1 MLSRTL
7 SLAIGLL
14 CAIAAAQLPELAQQ
28 YRQRLGG
35 AIDEVRV
42 IVERFDT
49 DAATN
54 RLNREQALTRLAESS
69 DDVVRRRGQDALLN
83 IQRLGAL
90 EEQRTVVNA
99 SSVTPTL
106 YLLTNADDDL
116 FYATLA
122 DFQPAVPS
130 TTEGLLYGAVG
141 FLFGWSLVQ
150 LVSWPYRRWREH
162 KHRMVARGHH

>member
-54 RLNREQALTRLAESS
+54 QLNREQALTRLAE
-69 DDVVRRRGQDALLN
+69 
-83 IQRLGAL
+83 
-90 EEQRTVVNA
+90 

-162 KHRMVARGHH
+162 KYRIVARGHH

>member
-14 CAIAAAQLPELAQQ
+14 CAIAAAQFPELAQQ

-42 IVERFDT
+42 VVERFDT

-54 RLNREQALTRLAESS
+54 QLNREQALTRLAESS
-69 DDVVRRRGQDALLN
+69 DDVVRRRGQDAIIN
-83 IQRLGAL
+83 IQRLGVL
-90 EEQRTVVNA
+90 QEQQMIVNA
-99 SSVTPTL
+99 SSATPTL

-116 FYATLA
+116 LYATLA
-122 DFQPAVPS
+122 DFQPAVPA

-150 LVSWPYRRWREH
+150 LLSWPYRRWREN
-162 KHRMVARGHH
+162 KYRMAARRQ

>member
-54 RLNREQALTRLAESS
+54 QLDREQALGRLAESS

-83 IQRLGAL
+83 IQRLGTL
-90 EEQRTVVNA
+90 QEQQMIVNA
-99 SSVTPTL
+99 NSATPTL

-116 FYATLA
+116 LYATLA
-122 DFQPAVPS
+122 DFQPAVPT
-130 TTEGLLYGAVG
+130 TTEGLLYGGLG
-141 FLFGWSLVQ
+141 FLVGWSLIQ
-150 LVSWPYRRWREH
+150 LLSWPYRRWREH
-162 KHRMVARGHH
+162 KHRIRSLRG

>member
-14 CAIAAAQLPELAQQ
+14 CAVAAAQLPELAQQ

-35 AIDEVRV
+35 AVDEVRV

-49 DAATN
+49 DASN
-54 RLNREQALTRLAESS
+54 NQLSREQALSRLAESS
-69 DDVVRRRGQDALLN
+69 DDVVRRRGEDALLN
-83 IQRLGAL
+83 IERLGIL
-90 EEQRTVVNA
+90 QEQQTIINT
-99 SSVTPTL
+99 SSATPTL
-106 YLLTNADDDL
+106 YLLTNADDGL
-116 FYATLA
+116 LSATLA

-130 TTEGLLYGAVG
+130 TTEGLLYGGLG
-141 FLFGWSLVQ
+141 FLIGWSLVQ

-162 KHRMVARGHH
+162 RQRMFARKGR